1 MRLAAA
7 LATLL
12 LCGAA
17 APALAQPATPAPP
30 SAADRVVLPTNV
42 APVSYDVAV
51 TPDMAAMTFTGEVR
65 IDVDVKAPTRAITL
79 NAAEL
84 TFGRVSITGVAGAPQ
99 VSFDTEQQTATLTFP
114 GEVSA
119 GRHTLAIAYAGKINA
134 HAAGLFA
141 LDYDAPKSVG
151 GGRKKALFTQFENS
165 DARRFVPSWDEPNKK
180 ATFTL
185 TATVPKELM
194 AVSNMPVA
202 SSADVSGGL
211 KRVRFA
217 TTPKM
222 SSYLLF
228 FGLGD
233 FERIHK
239 DVDGTDVGVVV
250 KRGATDQATYALDAA
265 THILRYYNEYFG
277 VKYPLPKL
285 DMIAGSGQSQFF
297 GAMENWGAIFYFDR
311 DVLVDPKLATEADKQ
326 NVYIVVA
333 HEMAHQWF
341 GDLVTMDW
349 WDDLWLNEGFA
360 SWMENK
366 ATDHFHPEW
375 KLWLQAAA
383 SKDAAMRLDARA
395 GTHPVIQPIRD
406 VLQAQEAFDTITY
419 SKGQAVIRMLEQ
431 YVGPDAWRD
440 GVRRYIRAHEYANT
454 TTDDL
459 WRAMDEAG
467 GPRPVTQIAHDFT
480 LQPGVPLITVQ
491 NEPHCK
497 PPGQISGGLR
507 LTQSRFGVDQASK
520 APLVWH
526 VPVRVGQLWAA
537 GTDASGI
544 ASAGSETEVIVAAPK
559 PSIAANS
566 IDTSYAIANAGQTG
580 YFRTLYTPATFAPV
594 KAGFAR
600 LSDYDQLGVLNDSS
614 ALGGA
619 GYEPYA
625 DTLDLTAAIPPN
637 ADPIV
642 AQAMVRRL
650 EAIDDLLKENA
661 ARSAWRA
668 HARAVV
674 EPLYAR
680 LGWRAKAGE
689 PSNDALLRA
698 TVLSALGE
706 FDDPAVLAQAREKFA
721 AYLKNPDALEAG
733 ERTAVLQMIAS
744 HATPAEWDQLH
755 GLALHAPTALE
766 KADAYFRLAQA
777 RDPLLAQKALAL
789 SLTSEPDRTT
799 MPSMVTDVGRE
810 HPQMALDF
818 AIAHVDYIN
827 VVLEPDSRNS
837 FIPRLAQEG
846 SGDAAI
852 AKLDAYAQA
861 HIPATAQGDVVRA
874 RSAIRAADA
883 IKARV
888 VPQVVAWLPAH
899 RG

>member
-1 MRLAAA
+1 MRLAAAA

-17 APALAQPATPAPP
+17 QPAMARQATLAAP
-30 SAADRVVLPTNV
+30 SAAGRVVLPTNV
-42 APVSYDVAV
+42 APLNYDVAV
-51 TPDMAAMTFTGEVR
+51 TPDMTAMTFTGQVA
-65 IDVDVKAPTRAITL
+65 ITVDVKAPTHTITL

-84 TFGRVSITGVAGAPQ
+84 TFSRVALSGMPAAPQ

-114 GEVSA
+114 SEVSA
-119 GRHTLAIAYAGKINA
+119 GRHTLTIAYAGQINE

-141 LDYDAPKSVG
+141 LDYDAPTSVG

-185 TATVPKELM
+185 TATVPKALM

-202 SSADVSGGL
+202 SASDVAGGL
-211 KRVRFA
+211 KRVRFV

-239 DVDGTDVGVVV
+239 DVDGTDVGVIV

-311 DVLVDPKLATEADKQ
+311 DVLIDPKLATEADKQ

-375 KLWLQAAA
+375 KLWLQAAS
-383 SKDAAMRLDARA
+383 SKQAAMALDART
-395 GTHPVIQPIRD
+395 GTHPVITPIHD
-406 VLQAQEAFDTITY
+406 VLQAQQAFDTITY

-440 GVRRYIRAHEYANT
+440 GVRRYIRAHEYGNT

-459 WRAMDEAG
+459 WRSIDEGG

-480 LQPGVPLITVQ
+480 LQPGVPL
-491 NEPHCK
+491 
-497 PPGQISGGLR
+497 
-507 LTQSRFGVDQASK
+507 
-520 APLVWH
+520 
-526 VPVRVGQLWAA
+526 VRVGAERCA
-537 GTDASGI
+537 GDRADGAVALAQGVFSVDGS
-544 ASAGSETEVIVAAPK
+544 SAGSRWRVPVALRAPGVLGGAATTVLPPQGAAARLDCAGLVIV
-559 PSIAANS
+559 
-566 IDTSYAIANAGQTG
+566 NAGQTG
-580 YFRTLYTPATFAPV
+580 YFRTLYAPAAFAPV
-594 KAGFAR
+594 KAGYAR
-600 LSDYDQLGVLNDSS
+600 LDPYDQLGVLNDSS

-619 GYEPYA
+619 GDEPYA
-625 DTLDLTAAIPPN
+625 DTLALTSAITAD

-642 AQAMVRRL
+642 ARAMVGRL
-650 EAIDDLLKENA
+650 RGIDELLKANP
-661 ARSAWRA
+661 AREAWRA
-668 HARAVV
+668 HARKVV

-689 PSNDALLRA
+689 PSNDALLRES
-698 TVLSALGE
+698 VLAALGD
-706 FDDPAVLAQAREKFA
+706 FDDPAVLAQARDKFA
-721 AYLKNPDALEAG
+721 AYLRDPDALEPG
-733 ERTAVLQMIAS
+733 ERTAVLGMIAA
-744 HATPAEWDQLH
+744 HATPAQWDQLH
-755 GLALHAPTALE
+755 TLALHAPTALE
-766 KADAYFRLAQA
+766 KEDAFTRLAFA
-777 RDPLLAQKALAL
+777 RDPALAQRALQL
-789 SLTSEPDRTT
+789 SLTGEPEKTT
-799 MPSMVTDVGRE
+799 APSMVRDVGDE

-818 AIAHVDYIN
+818 AIAHADAIN
-827 VVLEPDSRNS
+827 AVLEPDSRNS
-837 FIPRLAQEG
+837 FIPRLAQKG
-846 SGDAAI
+846 SGDATI
-852 AKLDAYAQA
+852 AKLGAYAKA

-874 RSAIRAADA
+874 NSAIRAADS

-888 VPQVVAWLPAH
+888 VPQVSTWLSSH